1 MAEDAAPPF
10 DETAA
15 IQEFCLDFADKAA
28 EARTAWLEA
37 NLGKLRDDVTAK
49 IGELEKKR
57 LEVQGW
63 VETQRAMLLAAN
75 QGLVDIYAKMDAE
88 AAAVQ
93 LGQIDVRT
101 AVSILRQ
108 LKPRDASAILT
119 AMEPGKAALL
129 VKAIAAALQDKKPG
143 QGT

>member
-1 MAEDAAPPF
+1 MAGDAAPLA

-28 EARTAWLEA
+28 EARTAWLAA
-37 NLGKLRDDVTAK
+37 NLDKLRDDVTAK

-88 AAAVQ
+88 AAAIL
-93 LGQIDVRT
+93 LGEIDVKT

-108 LKPRDASAILT
+108 LKPRDASAVLT
-119 AMEPGKAALL
+119 VMEPAKAAVL
-129 VKAIAAALQDKKPG
+129 VKAIAAALQDQKPG
-143 QGT
+143 RGT